1 MRSLHSIFFA
11 ATVSLCTAIPAFAWD
26 YEGHRAV
33 NQLALESLPT
43 DFPAFV
49 KTPEARERIAFLAGE
64 PDRWRNVP
72 DLALRHTNG
81 PDHYIDIE
89 ELEEAGLVPAELNE
103 FRHVN
108 TVQYAAGRAAHP
120 DRFSPVD
127 PEKNKDHVR
136 ELAGYLPWS
145 ITESYARLKS
155 GFSYLKAYE
164 ERGGTPE
171 EIANAR
177 ANIIYIMGVMGHYVA
192 DTAQPLH
199 TTKHF
204 NGWVGANPQGYT
216 TARTFHGWVDGAFF
230 LKTGGISA
238 AKLVPRIKP
247 AAYLPPPANTNGRS
261 PLFVNVL
268 NYVLAQH
275 KQVEPLYAL
284 EKAGRLSSEKP
295 ESAEGR
301 TFLEEQILAAGNMLG
316 SLWVTAWKEAPPDTY
331 LISTLEQRKA
341 TASTAKTTP

>member
-1 MRSLHSIFFA
+1 MRTLPSLFFVA
-11 ATVSLCTAIPAFAWD
+11 ISLCTAIPAIAWD

-33 NQLALESLPT
+33 NQVALESLPT
-43 DFPAFV
+43 DFPAFI
-49 KTPEARERIAFLAGE
+49 KEPEARERIAFLAGE
-64 PDRWRNVP
+64 PDRWRNVS
-72 DLALRHTNG
+72 DLSLRHTNG

-89 ELEEAGLVPAELNE
+89 EIEEAGIPTDQLNE
-103 FRHVN
+103 FRHVY

-120 DRFSPVD
+120 DRFPQID

-177 ANIIYIMGVMGHYVA
+177 ANIIYIMGVMGHYVGDA
-192 DTAQPLH
+192 AQPLH

-204 NGWVGANPQGYT
+204 NGWAGDNPKGYT
-216 TARTFHGWVDGAFF
+216 TARTFHAWIDSGFF
-230 LKTGGISA
+230 IKTGGIHAS
-238 AKLVPRIKP
+238 KLVTRIKP
-247 AAYLPPPANTNGRS
+247 AAYLPPPSNANGRS

-268 NYVLAQH
+268 NYVLAQQ

-284 EKAGRLSSEKP
+284 EKAGKLSPEKP

-301 TFLEEQILAAGNMLG
+301 TFLEEQILTAGNMLG
-316 SLWVTAWKEAPPDTY
+316 SIWMTAWKDAPPDTY

-341 TASTAKTTP
+341 SAATQPAKP

>member
-1 MRSLHSIFFA
+1 MRSLHSLFLA
-11 ATVSLCTAIPAFAWD
+11 ATATLCTAISAFAWD
-26 YEGHRAV
+26 YEGHRTV
-33 NQLALESLPT
+33 NLLALESLPT

-49 KTPEARERIAFLAGE
+49 KTPENRERIAFLAGE
-64 PDRWRNVP
+64 PDRWRNVS
-72 DLALRHTNG
+72 DLALRHSNG

-89 ELEEAGLVPAELNE
+89 ELEDAGLVPAELNE
-103 FRHVN
+103 FRHLYS
-108 TVQYAAGRAAHP
+108 VQYAVGRAAHP
-120 DRFSPVD
+120 DRFAPID

-155 GFSYLKAYE
+155 GFAYLKAYE
-164 ERGGTPE
+164 EHGGTPE

-177 ANIIYIMGVMGHYVA
+177 ANILYIMGVMGHYVG
-192 DTAQPLH
+192 DSAQPLH

-204 NGWVGANPQGYT
+204 NGWSGENPNGYT
-216 TARTFHGWVDGAFF
+216 TARTIHSWIDGGFF

-238 AKLVPRIKP
+238 AKLLTQVKP
-247 AAYLPPPANTNGRS
+247 AAFLTPPANANGRS

-268 NYVLAQH
+268 NYIMAQQ

-284 EKAGRLSSEKP
+284 EKAGKFAAEKP

-301 TFLEEQILAAGNMLG
+301 TFLEGQLLVAGNMLG

-331 LISTLEQRKA
+331 LISSLEQRKA
-341 TASTAKTTP
+341 ATK

>member
-1 MRSLHSIFFA
+1 MRSFHFLL
-11 ATVSLCTAIPAFAWD
+11 ATATCLCTAISAFAWD

-64 PDRWRNVP
+64 PDRWRNVS

-89 ELEEAGLVPAELNE
+89 ELEDAGLNPAELSE
-103 FRHVN
+103 FRHIY
-108 TVQYAAGRAAHP
+108 TVQYAVARAAHP
-120 DRFSPVD
+120 DRFAPID

-136 ELAGYLPWS
+136 ELAGYVPWS
-145 ITESYARLKS
+145 ITECYARLKS
-155 GFSYLKAYE
+155 GFAYLKAYE

-171 EIANAR
+171 EIANAQ
-177 ANIIYIMGVMGHYVA
+177 ANILYIMGVMGHYVGDA
-192 DTAQPLH
+192 AQPLH

-204 NGWVGANPQGYT
+204 NGWAGDNPKGYT
-216 TARTFHGWVDGAFF
+216 TVRTFHSLIDGGFF
-230 LKTGGISA
+230 QKTGGISA
-238 AKLVPRIKP
+238 AKLVTRLKP
-247 AAYLPPPANTNGRS
+247 AAYLPPPAHANGRS

-268 NYVLAQH
+268 NYVLAQQ
-275 KQVEPLYAL
+275 KQVEPLYTL
-284 EKAGRLSSEKP
+284 EKAGKLSPEKP

-301 TFLEEQILAAGNMLG
+301 TFLEDQILAAGNMLG

-331 LISTLEQRKA
+331 LISSLEQRKA
-341 TASTAKTTP
+341 SAAQPAKP